1 MEAFYMEESE
11 IINGLTNAVV
21 NGKKDQAVELAN
33 QALAAGIEPYKAVI
47 EGLAKGMEIMG
58 EKYDKK
64 QAFMPHLL
72 MASNAMYGGMDVLTP
87 HMKSE
92 GGSKRAV
99 LVIGSA
105 EGDVHDIGKNL
116 VKTMMSAMG
125 FEAIDLGKDVPIG
138 KFTEAAIEHKA
149 DVISVSTLM
158 TSTMDNMEKIV
169 KSFTEKGIRNNVK
182 IIVGGAPITPDYAA
196 EIGADTSKPD
206 AMEAAKWAKEIVK
219 ELPEN
224 RWN

>member
-1 MEAFYMEESE
+1 
-11 IINGLTNAVV
+11 
-21 NGKKDQAVELAN
+21 
-33 QALAAGIEPYKAVI
+33 
-47 EGLAKGMEIMG
+47 MG
-58 EKYDKK
+58 QKYDCK

-72 MASNAMYGGMDVLTP
+72 MASNAMYGGMDVLVP
-87 HMKSE
+87 HMKGE
-92 GGSKRAV
+92 AGSKRAV
-99 LVIGSA
+99 LIIGSA

-125 FEAIDLGKDVPIG
+125 FEAVDLGKDVPIG
-138 KFTEAAIEHKA
+138 KFAEAAIEHKA

-169 KSFTEKGIRNNVK
+169 KSFSEKGIRNNVK

-196 EIGADTSKPD
+196 EIGADASKKD
-206 AMEAAKWAKEIVK
+206 AMEAAKWAKEAIK